1 MKIINNTHLGRR
13 WHSCKFSVKEHTP
26 WEVYLTA
33 NANEKKKKKIIML
46 KNKRYMVK
54 GELLLQM

>member
-33 NANEKKKKKIIML
+33 NANEKKKKNNNAQK
-46 KNKRYMVK
+46 
-54 GELLLQM
+54 